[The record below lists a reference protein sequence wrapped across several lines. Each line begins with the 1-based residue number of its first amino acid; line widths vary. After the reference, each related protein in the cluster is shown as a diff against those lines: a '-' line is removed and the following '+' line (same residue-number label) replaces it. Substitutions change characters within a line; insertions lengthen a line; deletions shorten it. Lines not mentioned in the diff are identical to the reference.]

1 KLLVQT
7 SNQKQT
13 HKSRPLPFSTT
24 IMIRKTPIKLIFS
37 CLSVLAYSSTCSTT
51 TSHSSGAVKE
61 RAGIKGF
68 FIFGSSLVD
77 NGNNNYLQNSIA
89 KADYL
94 PYGIDF
100 PLGPTGRFTNGKNVV
115 DLLGDHLKLPSFI
128 PVFTDPSTKGSKIVH
143 GVNYASA
150 SSGILDDTGSL
161 AGQVINLNQ
170 QIRNFE
176 KVTLPELEAQVG
188 CTSGVVLPNYLFIV
202 GTGGNDYSFNYFL
215 RKSKSNVSLQAF
227 TANLT
232 ASLSQQLKK
241 LYNLGARK
249 FVLMSVNPIGCSP
262 MAMAMVMTNRRT
274 RSNGCVQGVNRAA
287 HLFNTY
293 LKSLVDD
300 SKQLMP
306 GSTFVFVNS
315 YKIIRD
321 IIKNPISKGFKDT
334 SRPCCEVAS
343 LSEGG
348 NGVLCK
354 RGGKACAER
363 SSHVFFDGLHPT
375 EAVNIQIASKAY
387 ESDLK
392 TEVYPTNI
400 KSLAKSF
407 VSN

>member
-1 KLLVQT
+1 
-7 SNQKQT
+7 
-13 HKSRPLPFSTT
+13 
-24 IMIRKTPIKLIFS
+24 MIRKTPIKLIFS

-51 TSHSSGAVKE
+51 TSHSSSAVKE

-115 DLLGDHLKLPSFI
+115 DLLGDHLKLPSLI

-215 RKSKSNVSLQAF
+215 SKSNSNVSLQAF

-232 ASLSQQLKK
+232 AALSQQLKK

-262 MAMAMVMTNRRT
+262 MAMAMVIMTNRR
-274 RSNGCVQGVNRAA
+274 CVQGLNRAA

-293 LKSLVDD
+293 LKSLIDA
-300 SKQLMP
+300 SKPLMP
-306 GSTFVFVNS
+306 GSTFVYVNS
-315 YKIIRD
+315 YKIIRE
-321 IIKNPISKGFKDT
+321 IIKNPSSKGFKDT

>member
-1 KLLVQT
+1 MVT
-7 SNQKQT
+7 MW
-13 HKSRPLPFSTT
+13 
-24 IMIRKTPIKLIFS
+24 IM
-37 CLSVLAYSSTCSTT
+37 VL
-51 TSHSSGAVKE
+51 
-61 RAGIKGF
+61 KGRRVGEESEA
-68 FIFGSSLVD
+68 I
-77 NGNNNYLQNSIA
+77 
-89 KADYL
+89 
-94 PYGIDF
+94 
-100 PLGPTGRFTNGKNVV
+100 
-115 DLLGDHLKLPSFI
+115 GDH
-128 PVFTDPSTKGSKIVH
+128 
-143 GVNYASA
+143 GVL
-150 SSGILDDTGSL
+150 IQ
-161 AGQVINLNQ
+161 GQVINLNQ

>member
-1 KLLVQT
+1 MI
-7 SNQKQT
+7 
-13 HKSRPLPFSTT
+13 STT
-24 IMIRKTPIKLIFS
+24 IMIRKTPLKFIFL

-51 TSHSSGAVKE
+51 RTTSHSSGVAKE

-77 NGNNNYLQNSIA
+77 NGNNNYLQNSVA

-128 PVFTDPSTKGSKIVH
+128 PVFTDPSTKGSRIVH

-150 SSGILDDTGSL
+150 ASGILDDTGSL
-161 AGQVINLNQ
+161 AGQVINLKQ

-188 CTSGVVLPNYLFIV
+188 RRSGGGGLLPNYLFIV

-215 RKSKSNVSLQAF
+215 SKSNSNVSLQAF

-241 LYNLGARK
+241 LYDLGARK

-262 MAMAMVMTNRRT
+262 MAMTMVMTNRPA
-274 RSNGCVQGVNRAA
+274 RSNGCVQGLNRAA

-293 LKSLVDD
+293 LKSLIDV
-300 SKQLMP
+300 SKPLMP
-306 GSTFVFVNS
+306 GSTFVYVNS

-334 SRPCCEVAS
+334 SSPCCEVAS

-354 RGGKACAER
+354 RGGRACAER
-363 SSHVFFDGLHPT
+363 SSHLFFDGLHPT

-400 KSLAKSF
+400 KNLAKSY